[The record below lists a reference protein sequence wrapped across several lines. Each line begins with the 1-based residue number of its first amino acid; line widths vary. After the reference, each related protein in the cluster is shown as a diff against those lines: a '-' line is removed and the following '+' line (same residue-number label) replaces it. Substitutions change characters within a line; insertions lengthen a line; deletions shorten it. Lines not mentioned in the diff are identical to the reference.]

1 MDYDIYSY
9 EDVYEQAMK
18 HFKDNTEAVNLWLSK
33 IALKDSNGNLCERTP
48 DDSLRRVAHEIARVE
63 CRYSDPLQEETIYE
77 LFKDF
82 RTAVPSTSL
91 LAGIGDRYH
100 ISP

>member
-18 HFKDNTEAVNLWLSK
+18 HFNDNTEAVNLWLSK

-63 CRYSDPLQEETIYE
+63 CRYSDPLQAR
-77 LFKDF
+77 D
-82 RTAVPSTSL
+82 RRSPQDAPSMPKARQT
-91 LAGIGDRYH
+91 D
-100 ISP
+100 